1 VPGGGQGGGDGGELR
16 AMKAELDAVRQAY
29 ENALLTGKVNG
40 ESSVKVPSFPT
51 PPQYRQWRHAIC
63 IAVAAAS
70 GRGEQ
75 GYAWCLKAENPEVTF
90 DDLADS
96 EGYDTLDIKLSSALT
111 HLASGDLGLRISL
124 AVDRQKTLGRVL
136 KGRQIVWLVHDHHKL
151 DDERGAMYDY
161 ADLQAIK
168 FKGDNNLERFMN
180 TWEMVLQGMTEPP
193 PPRFIELTFYDQ
205 LKTSKALE
213 TEIGTYERASKPSYY
228 RSYEFLVESVRRYLA
243 RKRQDKHRKAIVG
256 ALSHASS
263 AAAATTSTTKKSKAK
278 NSTTQP
284 SVPAEK
290 GRGKGKGKG
299 RGKNPPRPPGS
310 DGAICYEYAKTGKCT
325 RPNCKYEHRSGS

>member
-1 VPGGGQGGGDGGELR
+1 MR
-16 AMKAELDAVRQAY
+16 AELDAVKRAY
-29 ENALLTGKVNG
+29 EHAVSTGKVK
-40 ESSVKVPSFPT
+40 EEASVKVPAFPT

-75 GYAWCLKAENPEVTF
+75 GYAWCLRAEDQAVSF

-111 HLASGDLGLRISL
+111 LIASGDLGLRISL
-124 AVDRQKTLGRVL
+124 AVDRQKQQGRVL
-136 KGRQIVWLVHDHHKL
+136 KGRQIIWLVHDHHKL

-193 PPRFIELTFYDQ
+193 PPRFIEITFFDQ
-205 LKTSKALE
+205 LKGSKALE
-213 TEIGTYERASKPSYY
+213 TEIGIYERASKPSYY
-228 RSYEFLVESVRRYLA
+228 RSYEFLVESVRRFIA
-243 RKRQDKHRKAIVG
+243 RRRQDKHHKVIAGAI
-256 ALSHASS
+256 SHASS
-263 AAAATTSTTKKSKAK
+263 AVAATTGLGTKNKTKDRS
-278 NSTTQP
+278 TQP
-284 SVPAEK
+284 SVAAEK
-290 GRGKGKGKG
+290 GRAKGKGE
-299 RGKNPPRPPGS
+299 R
-310 DGAICYEYAKTGKCT
+310 
-325 RPNCKYEHRSGS
+325 